1 MFAKAVC
8 PASPS
13 LAYVDLLTQRA
24 DYAIDDIYGNACKVT
39 LADRLGAEILTVLE
53 IKGQVL
59 VLHRVRLHVK
69 VPGWLSDLNA
79 LLTRKL
85 PKLLS
90 HLNEIIGGRENM
102 CLVSGSLRR
111 ILKFFWSQT
120 QTTGK
125 HRAQEIDLETALQ
138 TSQNEETNI
147 IPFTLTYHPQ
157 NLAIKNVIINNFK
170 ILRNDPENIYFLY
183 HQSFHSNATK
193 T

>member
-1 MFAKAVC
+1 M
-8 PASPS
+8 S
-13 LAYVDLLTQRA
+13 
-24 DYAIDDIYGNACKVT
+24 

-53 IKGQVL
+53 IKGQ

-79 LLTRKL
+79 LLTRML

-90 HLNEIIGGRENM
+90 HLNEMIGGRENM
-102 CLVSGSLRR
+102 CLVSGSLPR

-125 HRAQEIDLETALQ
+125 HHAQEIDRETALQ

-147 IPFTLTYHPQ
+147 IPVTLTYHPQ
-157 NLAIKNVIINNFK
+157 NLAIKNVILNNFK
-170 ILRNDPENIYFLY
+170 ILRNDPENIYFLC